1 MTDSEEV
8 GRHYFKFGVQLLD
21 DETGRVVEAI
31 ETEMVKV
38 PNDITR
44 KILIQWLAGKG
55 RDVTWEVLSDVLESI
70 NLAIIASDI
79 RSTFVIK

>member
-1 MTDSEEV
+1 MTEEV

-31 ETEMVKV
+31 ETEMIKV

-44 KILIQWLAGKG
+44 KILVQWLAGKG